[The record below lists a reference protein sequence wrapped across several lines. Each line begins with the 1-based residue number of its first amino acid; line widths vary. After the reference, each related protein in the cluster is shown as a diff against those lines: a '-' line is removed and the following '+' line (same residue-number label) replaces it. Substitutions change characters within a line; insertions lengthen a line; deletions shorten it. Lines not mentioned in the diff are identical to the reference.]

1 MNLPT
6 ILYFASIVLTFALI
20 GFLAWY
26 WRQQVVRSS
35 RAQVAA
41 AQALLIS
48 ETRYRRLF
56 EAARDGILILDAE
69 SGVVT
74 DVNPFLVEML
84 GFPRAGIVGKEL
96 WELDFFKDI
105 AANKA
110 NFLELQQKEYIRYE
124 DLPLETADGRRFH
137 VEFVS
142 NVYQVDHHKVVQ
154 CNVRDISER
163 KLAEAKLAQ
172 LVAIV
177 ESSDDAIIGKTL
189 DGLITSWNAGAG
201 RLYGY
206 SAAEAIGKPVSMLI
220 PEDRPNELSGILAK
234 VKRGERI
241 DHYESVRLSKDGR
254 RLDVSIS
261 VSPIKDASGQIS
273 GASTIARD
281 ITERKRAERSLQEY
295 SLRLETDVAERT
307 QELRDAHEKMIRQ
320 ERLATLGQ
328 LAGSVGHELRN
339 PLGVI
344 SNAVYYLKMTQPD
357 SNATIR
363 DYLGIIE
370 NETRTSDKII
380 TDLLDFTRIKSV
392 DREPADVSYLVH
404 QTLKR
409 YSVPDS
415 VEVMLDLPPD
425 LPPVYADPGHVVQ
438 VLGNL
443 VTNAYQ
449 AMALPNET
457 PQPGKINLSACQ
469 QGDMIAITVQDTG
482 TGIPPENMGKLF
494 EPLFTTKTK
503 GIGLG
508 LAVSQRL
515 IEANGGTIEARSEPG
530 KGSTFIVY
538 LPVYHLQSNSQIIE

>member
-1 MNLPT
+1 
-6 ILYFASIVLTFALI
+6 
-20 GFLAWY
+20 
-26 WRQQVVRSS
+26 
-35 RAQVAA
+35 
-41 AQALLIS
+41 
-48 ETRYRRLF
+48 
-56 EAARDGILILDAE
+56 
-69 SGVVT
+69 
-74 DVNPFLVEML
+74 
-84 GFPRAGIVGKEL
+84 
-96 WELDFFKDI
+96 
-105 AANKA
+105 
-110 NFLELQQKEYIRYE
+110 
-124 DLPLETADGRRFH
+124 
-137 VEFVS
+137 
-142 NVYQVDHHKVVQ
+142 
-154 CNVRDISER
+154 
-163 KLAEAKLAQ
+163 
-172 LVAIV
+172 
-177 ESSDDAIIGKTL
+177 
-189 DGLITSWNAGAG
+189 
-201 RLYGY
+201 
-206 SAAEAIGKPVSMLI
+206 
-220 PEDRPNELSGILAK
+220 
-234 VKRGERI
+234 
-241 DHYESVRLSKDGR
+241 
-254 RLDVSIS
+254 
-261 VSPIKDASGQIS
+261 
-273 GASTIARD
+273 
-281 ITERKRAERSLQEY
+281 
-295 SLRLETDVAERT
+295 
-307 QELRDAHEKMIRQ
+307 
-320 ERLATLGQ
+320 
-328 LAGSVGHELRN
+328 
-339 PLGVI
+339 
-344 SNAVYYLKMTQPD
+344 MTQPD
-357 SNATIR
+357 ANATIR

>member
-1 MNLPT
+1 
-6 ILYFASIVLTFALI
+6 
-20 GFLAWY
+20 
-26 WRQQVVRSS
+26 
-35 RAQVAA
+35 
-41 AQALLIS
+41 LLIS

-357 SNATIR
+357 ANATIR

>member
-1 MNLPT
+1 MNSAT
-6 ILYFASIVLTFALI
+6 IFYFVLIVLTFALI
-20 GFLAWY
+20 GFLARY

-35 RAQVAA
+35 RAQVAP

-56 EAARDGILILDAE
+56 ETARDGILILDAE

-96 WELDFFKDI
+96 WELGFFKDI

-124 DLPLETADGRRFH
+124 DLPLETADRRRFH

-163 KLAEAKLAQ
+163 KQAEAKLAQ
-172 LVAIV
+172 LAAIV

-189 DGLITSWNAGAG
+189 DGLITIWNAGAG

-241 DHYESVRLSKDGR
+241 DHFESVRLSKDGR

-273 GASTIARD
+273 GASTITRD
-281 ITERKRAERSLQEY
+281 ITERKRAEQSLQEY
-295 SLRLETDVAERT
+295 NLRLETDVAERT

-357 SNATIR
+357 ANATIR

-380 TDLLDFTRIKSV
+380 TDLLDFTRIK
-392 DREPADVSYLVH
+392 
-404 QTLKR
+404 
-409 YSVPDS
+409 
-415 VEVMLDLPPD
+415 
-425 LPPVYADPGHVVQ
+425 
-438 VLGNL
+438 
-443 VTNAYQ
+443 
-449 AMALPNET
+449 
-457 PQPGKINLSACQ
+457 
-469 QGDMIAITVQDTG
+469 
-482 TGIPPENMGKLF
+482 
-494 EPLFTTKTK
+494 
-503 GIGLG
+503 
-508 LAVSQRL
+508 
-515 IEANGGTIEARSEPG
+515 
-530 KGSTFIVY
+530 
-538 LPVYHLQSNSQIIE
+538 

>member
-357 SNATIR
+357 ANATIR

>member
-6 ILYFASIVLTFALI
+6 ILYFVLIVLAFALI

-41 AQALLIS
+41 AQALLAS

-96 WELDFFKDI
+96 WELGFFKDI

-110 NFLELQQKEYIRYE
+110 NFLELQKQEYIRYE

-163 KLAEAKLAQ
+163 KQVEAKLAQ
-172 LVAIV
+172 LAAIV

-220 PEDRPNELSGILAK
+220 PEDRPHELSEILAK

-241 DHYESVRLSKDGR
+241 DHYESVRMSKDGR

-281 ITERKRAERSLQEY
+281 ITGRKRAEQSLQEY
-295 SLRLETDVAERT
+295 NLRLEREVAKRT
-307 QELRDAHEKMIRQ
+307 RELQDAQEKMVRQ

-357 SNATIR
+357 ANPTIR
-363 DYLGIIE
+363 DYLDIIE
-370 NETRTSDKII
+370 KETRTSDKII
-380 TDLLDFTRIKSV
+380 TDLLDFTRLKSV
-392 DREPADVSYLVH
+392 NREPVSVPDLLA

-409 YSVPDS
+409 FPVPDS
-415 VEVMLDLPPD
+415 VEMVCDLPPD
-425 LPPVYADPGHVVQ
+425 LPPVYADPSHVVQ

-443 VTNAYQ
+443 VTNACQ
-449 AMALPNET
+449 AIALPDGA
-457 PQPGKINLSACQ
+457 PQPGKINLSARQ

-482 TGIPPENMGKLF
+482 TGIPPENMAKLF

-515 IEANGGTIEARSEPG
+515 IEANEGRIEARSEPG
-530 KGSTFIVY
+530 KGSTFTIY
-538 LPVYHLQSNSQIIE
+538 LPVFRS